1 MKYDPNERCDLEY
14 IWHHPWL
21 LEGDTSLPV
30 PMSELNSGLY
40 KLSGIPAKFVTHT
53 AEHPALHYVIA
64 NAGGSEP
71 HLSAFMY
78 MSSQNGSAILG
89 TKISSVSI
97 GDRNRQHSPGYRS
110 LVNSY
115 RGNLSMSSSCS
126 SVSSGYCTTS
136 SPPAGSLM
144 LGSY

>member
-1 MKYDPNERCDLEY
+1 MECLKYDPNKRCDLEY

-21 LEGDTSLPV
+21 SEGDTSLPL
-30 PMSELNSGLY
+30 PMSELNSGRY
-40 KLSGIPAKFVTHT
+40 KLRSVPAKLVTH
-53 AEHPALHYVIA
+53 AEQHPALRYAIA
-64 NAGGSEP
+64 NAGGSES

-78 MSSQNGSAILG
+78 MSSPKDSSIMSSTTMGDHNG
-89 TKISSVSI
+89 
-97 GDRNRQHSPGYRS
+97 QHSAGYRS
-110 LVNSY
+110 FINSY
-115 RGNLSMSSSCS
+115 HGNLSMSSSCS